1 MISVISQAL
10 VSGVSQGWYKM
21 TSVSV
26 EDLQSAIEEQL
37 RAYGDIIYEA
47 TEVGLERA
55 EKILIEALKAASP
68 EDSRE
73 FIKSWKSKGKK
84 YKLKRYVG
92 NTKTVQGKKSDIPL
106 SNILEYSS
114 KSKHQGFIKKTYE
127 KTADKMAAAIV
138 KKGGLIND

>member
-114 KSKHQGFIKKTYE
+114 KSKHQGFIKKTDE
-127 KTADKMAAAIV
+127 KAADKMAAGIV
-138 KKGGLIND
+138 AEIKKEA